1 MKGQACALSVKLS
14 LNNLLGHK
22 IYRFKPMCIFSWYFF
37 FFFSFLIACHMVYL
51 PLGRLLFVMNLP
63 LLNSCSST

>member
-1 MKGQACALSVKLS
+1 MKGQARALSVKLS

-37 FFFSFLIACHMVYL
+37 FFFFFFDCMSHGLSPTGETFICHEPTSFKFLQ
-51 PLGRLLFVMNLP
+51 
-63 LLNSCSST
+63 